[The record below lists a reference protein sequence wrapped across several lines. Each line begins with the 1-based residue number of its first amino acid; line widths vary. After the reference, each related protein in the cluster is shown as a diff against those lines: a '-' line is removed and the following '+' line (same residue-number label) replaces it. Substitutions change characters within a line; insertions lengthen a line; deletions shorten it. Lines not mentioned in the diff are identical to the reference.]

1 MGAAQQ
7 KECCRETHAL
17 CARLVELACATA
29 LSAALAVARAVQ
41 RAMRYASIVAAAVR
55 AVLVPSRVHHSS
67 AIHYS
72 AAVTETPSRQ
82 QPSPARGSARLGRRE
97 ESSAGARRRRSVPLL
112 LLMGDV
118 TGRAGVGTQ
127 PSVRSLRPLYTSPTP
142 SRSPPTPVAARS
154 ASLLVDTATD
164 GSQLHPGRPS
174 RHLEGAHG
182 RRRRGGCGATG
193 RSGETG
199 LRGFR

>member
-1 MGAAQQ
+1 MGSA
-7 KECCRETHAL
+7 
-17 CARLVELACATA
+17 V
-29 LSAALAVARAVQ
+29 SAALAVARAVQ
-41 RAMRYASIVAAAVR
+41 IDALREQSSPQPCLQFLCSLAPQQCHFASASVA
-55 AVLVPSRVHHSS
+55 
-67 AIHYS
+67 
-72 AAVTETPSRQ
+72 ETTQGGS

-118 TGRAGVGTQ
+118 TGGAGVGTQ

>member
-1 MGAAQQ
+1 MCYSSQCYSSQ
-7 KECCRETHAL
+7 CS
-17 CARLVELACATA
+17 ARGRV
-29 LSAALAVARAVQ
+29 SAAQ
-41 RAMRYASIVAAAVR
+41 RAMHYASSRRRSRA
-55 AVLVPSRVHHSS
+55 AVLVPSRVRHSS
-67 AIHYS
+67 AIAS
-72 AAVTETPSRQ
+72 GPVTETTGRQ